1 MKNALTPLV
10 LLSLAGA
17 FSCGGGGPEGETQ
30 SAVVTTIGFA
40 ARNGEMAGD
49 FEVSDGI
56 DLDGRMSD
64 RTDIDSCRKSD
75 FVAPDGRPGIDN
87 QFTYLFETVEDMAE
101 EGTIE
106 GIIQGSING
115 GRLLLM
121 IEVDDVQD
129 WTNDD
134 SVSVRVFNGVGTPNL
149 ASDGFIV
156 PDQTFD
162 IDPDSPINVGS
173 GRIVDGVLE
182 TDPFEVE
189 LPMAFFNVFFD
200 LRLVDARV
208 RANIGPE
215 GVTDGVMGGAVT
227 IDQILEIAAMADE
240 MQEVQYGGLLMGVLP
255 GMADMVRVDGRC
267 TALSA
272 NLYFESRRA
281 FLYPGDPPPA
291 TDDE

>member
-1 MKNALTPLV
+1 MIRSSAKTLLV
-10 LLSLAGA
+10 LAIAAL
-17 FSCGGGGPEGETQ
+17 SCGGDPVVETS

-40 ARNGEMAGD
+40 ARNGDVVGEL
-49 FEVSDGI
+49 EVSDGI
-56 DLDGRMSD
+56 DLDGNVSD
-64 RTDIDSCRKSD
+64 RTDVDSCRKVD
-75 FVAPDGRPGIDN
+75 FVAPDGRTGIDN
-87 QFTYLFETVEDMAE
+87 QFTFLFETVEEMAE
-101 EGTIE
+101 EGTVE

-121 IEVDDVQD
+121 IEVDGVDD
-129 WTNDD
+129 WIDDD
-134 SVSVRVFNGVGTPNL
+134 SVSVRVFNAVGTPNL
-149 ASDGFIV
+149 AADGYLV

-162 IDPDSPINVGS
+162 IDPDSPINEGT

-200 LRLVDARV
+200 LRLVGAQI
-208 RANIGPE
+208 RADIGPE
-215 GVTDGVMGGAVT
+215 GVTSGVMGGAVT
-227 IDQILEIAAMADE
+227 IDQILEIAAMADD

-255 GMADMVRVDGRC
+255 GMADMERVDGRC

-281 FLYPGDPPPA
+281 FLYPEPA
-291 TDDE
+291 PETE

>member
-1 MKNALTPLV
+1 MMTKILPPLL
-10 LLSLAGA
+10 LLSLASSL
-17 FSCGGGGPEGETQ
+17 SCGGDPAGETG

-40 ARNGEMAGD
+40 ARNGEMVD
-49 FEVSDGI
+49 DIEVSDGL
-56 DLDGRMSD
+56 DLDGNVSD
-64 RTDIDSCRKSD
+64 RSDVDSCRKSD
-75 FVAPDGRPGIDN
+75 FVSPDGRPGIDN
-87 QFTYLFETVEDMAE
+87 QFTYLFETVEEMAE
-101 EGTIE
+101 EGTVE

-121 IEVDDVQD
+121 IEVTKVDD

-149 ASDGFIV
+149 ASDGYIV

-162 IDPDSPINVGS
+162 IDPDSPINEGR

-200 LRLVDARV
+200 LRLVGAQI
-208 RANIGPE
+208 RANIGPD

-255 GMADMVRVDGRC
+255 GMADMERVEGRC

-281 FLYPGDPPPA
+281 FLYPEPA
-291 TDDE
+291 DE

>member
-1 MKNALTPLV
+1 MTKILTPFL
-10 LLSLAGA
+10 LLSIGTG
-17 FSCGGGGPEGETQ
+17 FSCGSEPTGATQ

-40 ARNGEMAGD
+40 ARNGDMVGET
-49 FEVSDGI
+49 EVSDGI
-56 DLDGRMSD
+56 DLDGRTSD
-64 RTDIDSCRKSD
+64 RTDTESCRRSD
-75 FVAPDGRPGIDN
+75 FVSPDGRGGIDN

-101 EGTIE
+101 EGTVE

-121 IEVDDVQD
+121 IEVNDVED
-129 WTNDD
+129 WNNDD
-134 SVSVRVFNGVGTPNL
+134 SVSVRVFNAVGTPNL
-149 ASDGFIV
+149 ASDGYLV

-162 IDPDSPINVGS
+162 IDPESPVNEGT

-200 LRLVDARV
+200 LTLVNAQI
-208 RANIGPE
+208 RADIGPE
-215 GVTDGVMGGAVT
+215 GVSNGVMGGAVT

-255 GMADMVRVDGRC
+255 GMADMQRVDGRC

-272 NLYFESRRA
+272 NLFFESRRA
-281 FLYPGDPPPA
+281 FLFPEPA
-291 TDDE
+291 PDTE

>member
-1 MKNALTPLV
+1 MTHSFSKPLI
-10 LLSLAGA
+10 LLSMAAAL
-17 FSCGGGGPEGETQ
+17 SCGGEPTGESQ

-40 ARNGEMAGD
+40 ARNGEVVGEV
-49 FEVSDGI
+49 EVSDGI
-56 DLDGRMSD
+56 DLDGRVSTRAD
-64 RTDIDSCRKSD
+64 ADSCRRSD
-75 FVAPDGRPGIDN
+75 FVSPDGREGIDN
-87 QFTYLFETVEDMAE
+87 QFTYLFETVEEMAE

-121 IEVDDVQD
+121 IELSDVDD
-129 WTNDD
+129 WTNDER
-134 SVSVRVFNGVGTPNL
+134 VSVRVFNAVGTPNL
-149 ASDGFIV
+149 ASDGYLV

-162 IDPDSPINVGS
+162 VDPDSPVNEGV

-182 TDPFEVE
+182 TEPFEVE

-200 LRLVDARV
+200 LRLVDAQL
-208 RANIGPE
+208 RANVGPE

-227 IDQILEIAAMADE
+227 IDQILEIAEMADM

-255 GMADMVRVDGRC
+255 GMADMQRVDGQC

-272 NLYFESRRA
+272 NLFFESRRA
-281 FLYPGDPPPA
+281 FLFPDPPPE
-291 TDDE
+291 TE

>member
-1 MKNALTPLV
+1 MSSSIPKSLV
-10 LLSLAGA
+10 LVSLVGA
-17 FSCGGGGPEGETQ
+17 LSCGGDPVSETG
-30 SAVVTTIGFA
+30 SAVVTNIGFA
-40 ARNGEMAGD
+40 ARNGEMAGEL
-49 FEVSDGI
+49 EVSEGI
-56 DLDGRMSD
+56 DLDGSVSD
-64 RTDIDSCRKSD
+64 RSDVDSCRKSD
-75 FVAPDGRPGIDN
+75 FVAPDGRAGIDN
-87 QFTYLFETVEDMAE
+87 QFTYLFETVEEMAE
-101 EGTIE
+101 EGTVE

-121 IEVDDVQD
+121 IEVEDVQD

-134 SVSVRVFNGVGTPNL
+134 SVSVRVFNAVGTPNL
-149 ASDGFIV
+149 AADGYLV

-162 IDPDSPINVGS
+162 IDPESPINEGS

-200 LRLVDARV
+200 LRLVGAQI

-227 IDQILEIAAMADE
+227 IDQILGIAAMADE

-255 GMADMVRVDGRC
+255 GMADMERVDGRC

-281 FLYPGDPPPA
+281 FLYPEPA
-291 TDDE
+291 PEPEAE